1 MPGVPGPRLAM
12 IETEFVLGRFEA
24 SLDGPTETR
33 DTGQLGK
40 RCSEW
45 CEADVISSLIYV
57 PQVPTNE
64 QPMFPLGFLRPQ

>member
-45 CEADVISSLIYV
+45 CEADEATGDDGQSRLYGRNICISQNLI
-57 PQVPTNE
+57 
-64 QPMFPLGFLRPQ
+64 